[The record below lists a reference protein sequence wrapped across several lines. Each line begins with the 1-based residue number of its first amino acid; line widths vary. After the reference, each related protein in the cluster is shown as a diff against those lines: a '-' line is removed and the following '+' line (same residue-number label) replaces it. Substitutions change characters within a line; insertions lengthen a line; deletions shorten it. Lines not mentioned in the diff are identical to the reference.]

1 MSIAKIETASG
12 VTLVLNGNTVFAS
25 DDTSYW
31 LQGAKVI
38 GDDGHVYG
46 HAETIRDALC
56 LVLAKYGGLKG
67 NSARQTKPIKA
78 VNCCGNLFIASD
90 GKTYNLCGRMLTCS
104 GKVISCN
111 CQSKEE
117 ALGTV
122 VGLYGGRRF

>member
-1 MSIAKIETASG
+1 MLILAEPNKKRG
-12 VTLVLNGNTVFAS
+12 NDKRKKNNGNTVFAS

-67 NSARQTKPIKA
+67 NSTKQTKPVKA
-78 VNCCGNLFIASD
+78 V
-90 GKTYNLCGRMLTCS
+90 R
-104 GKVISCN
+104 
-111 CQSKEE
+111 QW
-117 ALGTV
+117 
-122 VGLYGGRRF
+122 

>member
-12 VTLVLNGNTVFAS
+12 VTLVLNGKTVFAS

-67 NSARQTKPIKA
+67 NSARQTKPINA
-78 VNCCGNLFIASD
+78 VRAW
-90 GKTYNLCGRMLTCS
+90 
-104 GKVISCN
+104 
-111 CQSKEE
+111 
-117 ALGTV
+117 
-122 VGLYGGRRF
+122 

>member
-31 LQGAKVI
+31 LQGAKVV

-56 LVLAKYGGLKG
+56 IVLAKYGGVNYSVIELP
-67 NSARQTKPIKA
+67 SIKRR
-78 VNCCGNLFIASD
+78 G
-90 GKTYNLCGRMLTCS
+90 LTLDS
-104 GKVISCN
+104 PR
-111 CQSKEE
+111 
-117 ALGTV
+117 A
-122 VGLYGGRRF
+122 

>member
-1 MSIAKIETASG
+1 MSIVKIETASS

-56 LVLAKYGGLKG
+56 LVLAKYGGLKE
-67 NSARQTKPIKA
+67 NSTKETKPVKA
-78 VNCCGNLFIASD
+78 V
-90 GKTYNLCGRMLTCS
+90 R
-104 GKVISCN
+104 VW
-111 CQSKEE
+111 
-117 ALGTV
+117 
-122 VGLYGGRRF
+122 

>member
-1 MSIAKIETASG
+1 MISDEPNKKRKTAQESGRTNMSIAKIETASG
-12 VTLVLNGNTVFAS
+12 VTLVLNGSTVFAS

-67 NSARQTKPIKA
+67 NSAKQTKQVKA
-78 VNCCGNLFIASD
+78 VRAWWYIRNQA
-90 GKTYNLCGRMLTCS
+90 
-104 GKVISCN
+104 
-111 CQSKEE
+111 
-117 ALGTV
+117 
-122 VGLYGGRRF
+122 

>member
-1 MSIAKIETASG
+1 MSIVKIETASS

-56 LVLAKYGGLKG
+56 LVLAKYGRLKG
-67 NSARQTKPIKA
+67 NSTKETKPVKA
-78 VNCCGNLFIASD
+78 VRAW
-90 GKTYNLCGRMLTCS
+90 
-104 GKVISCN
+104 
-111 CQSKEE
+111 
-117 ALGTV
+117 
-122 VGLYGGRRF
+122 